1 MMKIDEQPQ
10 PPLLGCVLNCVCW
23 AGGSMRPSRY
33 AEPVDRRRHSS
44 VRNWL
49 RSGSVERIGLGRA
62 TDADLGTCLL
72 DLSDTGF
79 V

>member
-1 MMKIDEQPQ
+1 
-10 PPLLGCVLNCVCW
+10 
-23 AGGSMRPSRY
+23 MRPSRY